1 MKELIPK
8 DDYGVFADMNG
19 TARVDSLFVA
29 EMFEKNHKEVLR
41 DIRRIID
48 PQSGISE
55 EFGKRNFALTS
66 YRTEQNKKH
75 PCYAM
80 TRDGFSL
87 LVMGYTG
94 QKAMRFKVAYI
105 NRFNQMER
113 MIFSIVSIRKDYPM
127 LTEAVKM
134 AHDEPKPYHFS
145 NEVDLLN
152 KIITGHTTKKFRELH
167 GIPKGQSIRPYM
179 TEKQLE
185 LLEALQR
192 IDIGLL
198 MSVPDY
204 EQRKKHL
211 ERYKLR
217 WGQMHIDVLSA

>member
-19 TARVDSLFVA
+19 TARVDSLVVA
-29 EMFEKNHKEVLR
+29 KMFEKSHDKVIR
-41 DIRRIID
+41 DIEALD
-48 PQSGISE
+48 CSP
-55 EFGKRNFALTS
+55 EFNIANFGVIN
-66 YRTEQNKKH
+66 YRDSRGRKQKA
-75 PCYAM
+75 YAM
-80 TRDGFSL
+80 TRDGFVFL
-87 LVMGYTG
+87 CMGYRG
-94 QKAMRFKVAYI
+94 KKAAQFKEAYI

-113 MIFSIVSIRKDYPM
+113 MVFSIVSIRKDYPI

-134 AHDEPKPYHFS
+134 AHEDPKPYHFS

-167 GIPKGQSIRPYM
+167 GIPKGQSTRPYM

-185 LLEALQR
+185 LLEVLQR

-217 WGQMHIDVLSA
+217 WEQMHIDVLSA